1 MTIEKL
7 PSGSYR
13 ITQMEKGK
21 RYRITVSMD
30 HKPTNAEAVKLI
42 GKVMNRKPPKVN
54 MTFNDACNAF
64 IESKDNILSP
74 STVREYKRTKERI
87 PVTFSCKNI
96 NDITSLD
103 IQTMVNGWSADLAP
117 KTVRNYYAFVS
128 AVLKSVEIELKT
140 PQLPQKDKHTPY
152 IPSQDDVRAVQKQ
165 FIGTKYEIPFFLLC
179 LGLRRSELCALTID
193 DLSGNTL
200 TIDKALVQ
208 NTNKEWVVKKTKT
221 TESTRTVVIPKE
233 IANKIRE
240 QGYIYNG
247 SPTTLYTVLI
257 RAQKKAEVP
266 QFKLHALRHFFCSY
280 MHDLGYSDK
289 QIQEM
294 GGWKTSYTI
303 DTVYKHAMNMDD
315 VKEEMAYQISIVLRV
330 FGE

>member
-21 RYRITVSMD
+21 RYRITVSLD

-42 GKVMNRKPPKVN
+42 GKVMNRKPHKAN

-87 PVTFSCKNI
+87 PVTFSSKNI

-103 IQTMVNGWSADLAP
+103 LQTMVNGWSADLAP

-140 PQLPQKDKHTPY
+140 PQLPQKDKHITY
-152 IPSQDDVRAVQKQ
+152 IPSQDDIKAVQKQ
-165 FIGTKYEIPFFLLC
+165 FKGTKYEIPFFLLC

-208 NTNKEWVVKKTKT
+208 NTNKEWVIKKTKT

-233 IANKIRE
+233 IANKILE

-257 RAQKKAEVP
+257 RAQKKAGVH

-294 GGWKTSYTI
+294 GGWKTPYVLN
-303 DTVYKHAMNMDD
+303 TVYKHAMNMDD
-315 VKEEMAYQISIVLRV
+315 VKEEMAEQISIVLRV

>member
-21 RYRITVSMD
+21 RYRITVSLD
-30 HKPTNAEAVKLI
+30 HRPTNAEAVKLI

-87 PVTFSCKNI
+87 PVTFSSKHI

-103 IQTMVNGWSADLAP
+103 LQALVNRWSADLAP

-128 AVLKSVEIELKT
+128 AVLKSVEIELKI
-140 PQLPQKDKHTPY
+140 PQLPQREKTEPY
-152 IPSQDDVRAVQKQ
+152 IPTENDIKAIQAQ
-165 FIGTKYEIPFFLLC
+165 FKGTPYEIPFFLLC

-193 DLSGNTL
+193 DLEGNVL
-200 TIDKALVQ
+200 TINKALVQ
-208 NTNKEWVVKKTKT
+208 DDTKKWIVKKTKT
-221 TESTRTVVIPKE
+221 TDSTRTIVLPKN
-233 IANKIRE
+233 IADRIHK

-257 RAQKKAEVP
+257 RAQKKAGVP
-266 QFKLHALRHFFCSY
+266 QFKLHALRHFFASY
-280 MHDLGYSDK
+280 MHEKGYTDK

-294 GGWKTSYTI
+294 GGWKTPYVLN
-303 DTVYKHAMNMDD
+303 TVYKHAMNMDD
-315 VKEEMAYQISIVLRV
+315 VKEEMAEQISIVLAI

>member
-7 PSGSYR
+7 KSGSYR
-13 ITQMEKGK
+13 ITQMEKGH
-21 RYRITVSMD
+21 RYRVTVD
-30 HKPTNAEAVKLI
+30 HKPTKNEAVKLLAQI
-42 GKVMNRKPPKVN
+42 IQRTPSRVN
-54 MTFNDACNAF
+54 MTFDDACAAF
-64 IESKDNILSP
+64 IASKNNVISP
-74 STVREYKRTKERI
+74 TTEREYIANRKKI
-87 PVTFSCKNI
+87 PEWFSSKHI
-96 NDITSLD
+96 NDITTID
-103 IQTMVNGWSADLAP
+103 VQTLVNEWSVRLAP
-117 KTVRNYYAFVS
+117 KTVRNYLGFVMP
-128 AVLKSVEIELKT
+128 VLKSVEVDVKT
-140 PQLPQKDKHTPY
+140 PQLPQKDKHIPY
-152 IPSQDDVRAVQKQ
+152 IPSQDDVKAINKQ
-165 FIGTKYEIPFFLLC
+165 FKGTKYEIPFFLLC

-208 NTNKEWVVKKTKT
+208 NSEKEWVIKKTKT

-257 RAQKKAEVP
+257 RAQKKAGVP
-266 QFKLHALRHFFCSY
+266 QFKLHALRHFFASY
-280 MHDLGYSDK
+280 MHEKGYTDK

-294 GGWKTSYTI
+294 GGWKTPYVLN
-303 DTVYKHAMNMDD
+303 TVYKHAMNMDD
-315 VKEEMAYQISIVLRV
+315 VKEEMAEQISIVLRV